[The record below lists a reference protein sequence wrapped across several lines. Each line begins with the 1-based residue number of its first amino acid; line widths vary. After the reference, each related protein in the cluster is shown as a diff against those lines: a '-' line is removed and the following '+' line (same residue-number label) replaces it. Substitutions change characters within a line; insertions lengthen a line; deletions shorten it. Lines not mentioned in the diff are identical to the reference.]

1 MRVHRFFSV
10 LALIAALV
18 ATSQPQRSVPISIS
32 GQITG
37 AADGG
42 PDDLLANTAIIGT
55 LVEGAAEA

>member
-1 MRVHRFFSV
+1 
-10 LALIAALV
+10 
-18 ATSQPQRSVPISIS
+18 VPISIS

-42 PDDLLANTAIIGT
+42 LDDLLANTAIIGT